1 MTHVFEVIV
10 GKLDRDNLLD
20 DISKQEGDN
29 DLASRDLFTHIAQE
43 CMVS

>member
-1 MTHVFEVIV
+1 MTHVFEIV
-10 GKLDRDNLLD
+10 VEKLDRDNLLD

-29 DLASRDLFTHIAQE
+29 DLASRDLLHQLHKE